1 MTGYG
6 YSLNKG
12 MPMKTLFLSAL
23 LSCNLA
29 LPGIALEAV
38 FVIRHAEKDVGEDP
52 ALTEAGRIRAA
63 RWAAMLEQ
71 AGINAVIT
79 TDARR
84 TQETGGIIAKALDLP
99 TSTID
104 RQDIAGL
111 IDLMSFDHEEDRVL
125 VVAHRETISSILSAL
140 GLFDAVS
147 IPEDDF
153 ANLFTV
159 TGLLDDAP
167 VLVHQRMP

>member
-1 MTGYG
+1 
-6 YSLNKG
+6 
-12 MPMKTLFLSAL
+12 MKTLFLSAL
-23 LSCNLA
+23 LSCTLA
-29 LPGIALEAV
+29 LPGIAQEAV

-125 VVAHRETISSILSAL
+125 VVAHRETILSAL
-140 GLFDAVS
+140 GLFDEVS

>member
-1 MTGYG
+1 
-6 YSLNKG
+6 
-12 MPMKTLFLSAL
+12 MKTLFLSAL
-23 LSCNLA
+23 LTCVLA
-29 LPGIALEAV
+29 LPGGAQEAV
-38 FVIRHAEKDVGEDP
+38 FLIRHAEKEMGDDP
-52 ALTEAGRIRAA
+52 ALTEAGRIRAT
-63 RWAAMLEQ
+63 RWALMLEQ

-84 TQETGGIIAKALDLP
+84 TQETGGIIAEALDLP
-99 TSTID
+99 MGEID
-104 RQDIAGL
+104 RRDIAGL

-125 VVAHRETISSILSAL
+125 VVAHRETIPSILSAL

-147 IPEDDF
+147 IAEDDF

-159 TGLLDDAP
+159 TGLATDAP